1 MKRFKQMAIAAIGA
15 LLMMSNA
22 TTASA
27 QNVDL
32 TKYPDWRAPETI
44 PQKTMPHAKARGAAR
59 SMNIGPRPD
68 HINNALSM
76 YFPPVFN
83 QSGGSCGSAQ
93 AIGYM
98 FTHEMNSWRNKDA
111 SFEENQYPSHF
122 TWLFTTAGVEK
133 IEQMVHNG
141 IPNVTTYG
149 GRTYSNTFGYQVPD
163 NDYFGW
169 MQGYDKW
176 YAAMFNRSKEFFR
189 GPVIVPTDENAVEQ
203 LKQWLWNRW
212 GTEGYNDGGVAGF
225 GVASGGTWGKV
236 PKTATNDAIG
246 ATNMYCVA
254 KWGKTYDHGLTIC
267 GYDDRIE
274 FDLDSNGV
282 YGEPGKNETGAWIIC
297 NSWGETF
304 CDKGF
309 IYCPYQFSYC
319 VFTEQNTRYLNWA
332 TELYIHRP
340 DFEPQRTIKLLM
352 DYDHRWELSL
362 SAGIAQDTAATKPEA
377 TCNFVH
383 FTATDKFDKNNGGKS
398 PAVPMLGKWADGWH
412 NEPMEFGY
420 DLTDLGESFDKT
432 KPLKYFFYAKTKTG
446 AIGQGHLYKA
456 SIMNYEYDRE
466 DPIEIPFKIDTISI
480 DEGGAN
486 ICVTVVVP
494 GEPLNE
500 PLNAT
505 LADKT
510 LTWTSPQA
518 TSLPLTKYYIYSSG
532 ILVDSTAAS
541 RKTYTVND
549 PNGAYSVA
557 AVYNYKGRNLV
568 SERSNTAS
576 KSIVIEKTSNNVLT
590 LNNNSIVIP
599 NAVTK
604 RLNQATIEFMVKAN
618 ALNGTSNK
626 MGDDEGD
633 FFINISASGQ
643 VSSGWSTTNNSE
655 NTSTSAGTIKV
666 NKWYHVAVVVNGNEL
681 TIYVDGMKK
690 KAFTSA
696 TNNGLPAIGDFVI
709 GLDGGEMNAVIDEFR
724 IWKTARTLSEI
735 YGGKDDFISNPS
747 ALNDLIAYL
756 PMDLIENEGE
766 TKVREY
772 SMANHAYFDNEN
784 YTQSTDESILK
795 GSKLATTLAITGVQ
809 DTIITGSAIKCS
821 ATCPLSTTAW
831 QWSTPGAESNTYTS
845 QAPYIIY
852 NRAGNYT
859 ISLTITK
866 ADGTTEQTSRNIV
879 VQATELPVASFDI
892 ASTTL
897 SSGEAFSFI
906 NRSTGTNTTYV
917 WSLPGAQRE
926 SLNTTNATAIY
937 DVPGTYTVTLTATN
951 SSGSVSES
959 KTINVVASAPT
970 PDFSVSPTAIFL
982 GETTYLTDKSRGTT
996 SAWTYTVDNNCHTV
1010 AINGQN
1016 SSFTP
1021 KHPGVYDISL
1031 TASNEVGQN
1040 TIKKKKLLYV
1050 SNADPKN
1057 ALSFT
1062 GNERVEF
1069 NCPLDQ
1075 NSKTWSIDWWM
1086 NPAQYS
1092 GAGNFTLDNGFAKLS
1107 GAANGAYKI
1116 KLNESTLTSSDGYI
1130 ILNEWHHYAVTYSL
1144 GSIKLYRDGI
1154 LWESPESKLSY
1165 TTGKWEGTMS
1175 ISDSE
1180 TPFKGLIDE
1189 LRIWSKT
1196 LNSTGV
1202 KTNANK
1208 PIANP
1213 TAESGLALY
1222 YNFNQGQGNVT
1233 DQTAKQNDGQR
1244 IGFGPDGD
1252 AWPLALGV
1260 FTIDQDGGETIY
1272 KEVTDQYLT
1281 NFKAPFYYDKDTQ
1294 MTTYQK
1300 DRYYAI
1306 ETGTERSA
1314 WQTAGAIPGER
1325 ATTGVYVDTGNGS
1338 KFAVATSYTYF
1349 NDEISN
1355 LRAWQP
1361 VILPAGKY
1369 VFSHKSDSRLYSDM
1383 KDTRIVATTGSELS
1397 TNSNYLNALA
1407 SASILDTKEI
1417 EFMLGTDT
1425 EVSLGLIYN
1434 FASYDRYE
1442 ISEFQLFHQPIEII
1456 EADGETSI
1464 YESIANGHAQ
1474 EAWGR
1479 EGGIMIAT
1487 KEKKNFKIY
1496 TVDGQCVLNDLV
1508 HGTHFLPFQPGI
1520 YIVNGTKVQVK

>member
-1 MKRFKQMAIAAIGA
+1 MIRIKRLAIAAIGA
-15 LLMMSNA
+15 LLMMGNA
-22 TTASA
+22 TTISA
-27 QNVDL
+27 QDVDR

-44 PQKTMPHAKARGAAR
+44 PQKTMPQKKVRGAAR

-141 IPNVTTYG
+141 IPNVSTYG

-163 NDYFGW
+163 NEYFGW

-176 YAAMFNRSKEFFR
+176 YSAMFNRSKEFFR

-225 GVASGGTWGKV
+225 GVASGGTWGKI
-236 PKTATNDAIG
+236 PKTPTNDAIG
-246 ATNMYCVA
+246 VTNMYCVA

-332 TELYIHRP
+332 TELYVHRP

-362 SAGIAQDTAATKPEA
+362 SAGISQDTAATAPEA
-377 TCNFVH
+377 SCKFVH
-383 FTATDKFDKNNGGKS
+383 FTESTKFDKDGKS

-420 DLTDLGESFDKT
+420 DLTDLGEAFDKT

-446 AIGQGHLYKA
+446 AIGKGHLYKA

-466 DPIEIPFKIDTISI
+466 DPVEIPFQIDTISI

-486 ICVTVVVP
+486 ICISVVVP
-494 GEPLNE
+494 GETINE

-505 LADKT
+505 LNDNT
-510 LTWTSPQA
+510 LTWTSPQT

-532 ILVDSTAAS
+532 VLIDSTAAS
-541 RKTYTVND
+541 RKSYTVNNLD
-549 PNGAYSVA
+549 GVYSVA
-557 AVYNYKGRNLV
+557 AVYNYKGRNLI

-576 KSIVIEKTSNNVLT
+576 KKVIIEKGENKVLA
-590 LNNNSIVIP
+590 LNKNSIVIP

-604 RLNQATIEFMVKAN
+604 RLNQATIEFMIKPN
-618 ALNGTSNK
+618 ALSGTSNK
-626 MGDDEGD
+626 MGDENGD

-643 VSSGWSTTNNSE
+643 VITGWSTTNTSE
-655 NTSTSAGTIKV
+655 SASTSASTIKA
-666 NKWYHVAVVVNGNEL
+666 NKWYHVAVVINGGEL

-690 KAFTSA
+690 KSIISNS
-696 TNNGLPAIGDFVI
+696 NNGLPAIGDFVI
-709 GLDGGEMNAVIDEFR
+709 GLDGSEMNATIDEFR

-735 YGGKDDFISNPS
+735 YGGKDEIISNPA
-747 ALNDLIAYL
+747 ALNDLIVYL
-756 PMDLIENEGE
+756 PMELIESEGE
-766 TKVREY
+766 TKVREF
-772 SMANHAYFDNEN
+772 SMANHAYFDNDSYAQN
-784 YTQSTDESILK
+784 VDETILK
-795 GSKLATTLAITGVQ
+795 GSRLTNPLTIADVQ
-809 DTIITGSAIKCS
+809 DTVMAGTAIKCN
-821 ATCPLSTTAW
+821 AICPLSTTAW
-831 QWSTPGAESNTYTS
+831 KWSTPGAESSTYTS
-845 QAPYIIY
+845 QSPYVIY
-852 NRAGNYT
+852 RQAGTYT
-859 ISLTITK
+859 IGLTITK
-866 ADGTTEQTSRNIV
+866 SDGTTEETSKQIV
-879 VQATELPVASFDI
+879 ITAAELPIVNFDI
-892 ASTTL
+892 ANTTL
-897 SSGEAFSFI
+897 SSGESFSFI
-906 NRSTGTNTTYV
+906 NRSTGANTAYT
-917 WSLPGAQRE
+917 WALPGAQKE

-937 DVPGTYTVTLTATN
+937 DVPGTYTVTLTGTN
-951 SSGSVSES
+951 STGSVSQS
-959 KTINVVASAPT
+959 KTVEVIASAPT
-970 PDFSVSPTAIFL
+970 PEFSVSPTAIFL
-982 GETTYLTDKSRGTT
+982 GETTYITDNSRGTT
-996 SAWTYTVDNNCHTV
+996 SAWTYTVDNSCHTT

-1021 KHPGVYDISL
+1021 KHPGIYDVSQ
-1031 TASNEVGQN
+1031 TVRNDVGQN
-1040 TIKKKKLLYV
+1040 TLTKKKLLYV

-1057 ALSFT
+1057 GLSFT
-1062 GNERVEF
+1062 GNERIEF
-1069 NCPLDQ
+1069 NCPLDA
-1075 NSKTWSIDWWM
+1075 NSKTWTIDWWM

-1107 GAANGAYKI
+1107 GAAYGAYKI
-1116 KLNESTLTSSDGYI
+1116 KINESTLTSSNGYI

-1144 GSIKLYRDGI
+1144 GNVKLYRDGI
-1154 LWESPESKLSY
+1154 LWESPENKLSY
-1165 TTGKWEGTMS
+1165 TTGKWEGTMT
-1175 ISDSE
+1175 INDSE

-1189 LRIWSKT
+1189 LRIWNKA
-1196 LNSTGV
+1196 LNSTAI
-1202 KTNANK
+1202 KANCNK
-1208 PIANP
+1208 PIADP
-1213 TAESGLALY
+1213 TNESSLVLY

-1233 DQTAKQNDGQR
+1233 DQTANNNDGQR
-1244 IGFGPDGD
+1244 VGFGPDGD

-1260 FTIDQDGGETIY
+1260 FTIDLDGGETVFQD
-1272 KEVTDQYLT
+1272 VTDQYLT
-1281 NFKAPFYYDKDTQ
+1281 NYKAPFYYDKDTQ

-1300 DRYYAI
+1300 DRYYAV
-1306 ETGTERSA
+1306 ETGTERST
-1314 WQTAGAIPGER
+1314 WQTAGAVVGER
-1325 ATTGVYVDTGNGS
+1325 ATTGIYIDTSTGS
-1338 KFAVATSYTYF
+1338 KFGAATSYTYF
-1349 NDEISN
+1349 ENEISN
-1355 LRAWQP
+1355 LRAWQSP
-1361 VILPAGKY
+1361 ILPAGKY
-1369 VFSHKSDSRLYSDM
+1369 CFSHKSDSRMYSDM
-1383 KDTRIVATTGSELS
+1383 KDTRVVANIGSELCS
-1397 TNSNYLNALA
+1397 NSNYKSALA
-1407 SASILDTKEI
+1407 TASILDSKEI
-1417 EFMLGTDT
+1417 NFMIGTDT
-1425 EVSLGLIYN
+1425 EVSLGINYN
-1434 FASYDRYE
+1434 FASYDKYE
-1442 ISEFQLFHQPIEII
+1442 ISEFQLLYQPIEII

-1464 YESIANGHAQ
+1464 YESIANGKAQ

-1496 TVDGQCVLNDLV
+1496 TTGGQCVFNDLV

-1520 YIVNGTKVQVK
+1520 YIVNDIKVQVK